1 MASDD
6 QHKKQWM
13 WAIGAG
19 IVALMALVVA
29 WWYFMM
35 RTPTGKVSMA
45 DAYAAAFGSQIPAG
59 SFDA

>member
-6 QHKKQWM
+6 QNKKYWT
-13 WAIGAG
+13 WVIVTV
-19 IVALMALVVA
+19 IVALMAVLA
-29 WWYFMM
+29 WWYFAM

-45 DAYAAAFGSQIPAG
+45 DAYAAAFGGQIPAG